1 MREKICGNCVVLGT
15 SNPEVD
21 HKNGMKSSFELMRDR
36 ISAYMK
42 YVKEHGFNEITI
54 MDNGREYNL
63 KSNIIH
69 LN

>member
-1 MREKICGNCVVLGT
+1 
-15 SNPEVD
+15 
-21 HKNGMKSSFELMRDR
+21 MRDR

-42 YVKEHGFNEITI
+42 CVKEHGFNEITI

>member
-1 MREKICGNCVVLGT
+1 MLNRLYVVCDAASYNGNMV
-15 SNPEVD
+15 
-21 HKNGMKSSFELMRDR
+21 MKSNFELMRDR

>member
-1 MREKICGNCVVLGT
+1 MVCDASS
-15 SNPEVD
+15 SNENMV
-21 HKNGMKSSFELMRDR
+21 MKSNFELMRER

-42 YVKEHGFNEITI
+42 YVKEHGFNELII

-63 KSNIIH
+63 KSDIIH

>member
-1 MREKICGNCVVLGT
+1 MLNRLYVVCDASS
-15 SNPEVD
+15 SNENMV
-21 HKNGMKSSFELMRDR
+21 MKSNFELMRKR

-42 YVKEHGFNEITI
+42 YVKEHWVNELII

-63 KSNIIH
+63 KSDIIH